1 MKSQYRLGV
10 AVGNE
15 ILPLAKKLFP
25 SDLCR
30 GRKKMSI
37 FQWRES
43 EYINHPPEQDACSGG
58 VRQHK
63 LSTTNM
69 TKVYCVVKAHP

>member
-43 EYINHPPEQDACSGG
+43 ESRTHAQEESGN
-58 VRQHK
+58 
-63 LSTTNM
+63 TN
-69 TKVYCVVKAHP
+69 